1 MVTKMN
7 LKLYKD
13 NLLEQE
19 HKDINCMYQN
29 NNVSFLLNDCKMIL
43 NKHIFLRENNDFK
56 FNINLNTKT
65 CTILLKEQGKE
76 FDIPIEQVSFS
87 QQDKNMILA
96 YKTAS
101 DDKSTKIVIEL
112 SD

>member
-56 FNINLNTKT
+56 FNINLCNSSILNNVISYIFFLFTSTDKT
-65 CTILLKEQGKE
+65 DESNLEPLHFGQVVSTI
-76 FDIPIEQVSFS
+76 
-87 QQDKNMILA
+87 
-96 YKTAS
+96 YC
-101 DDKSTKIVIEL
+101 
-112 SD
+112 